1 MSAAGKDATEQP
13 IPKVYA
19 DESDMINVC
28 CHACG
33 YSRSI
38 DVKALNKKSRTLK
51 IRCRCGN
58 SFRNRV
64 EFRRAYRKQVKLEG
78 SFLHVQ
84 SGMRDNM
91 VVKDISRDG
100 IGISVQTQHGFT
112 AGDTMILTFN
122 LDNIPRT
129 KIEKKVKVR
138 SIRGTFIGTQYL
150 DSAHFDKNL
159 GFYLMG

>member
-1 MSAAGKDATEQP
+1 MVPANGPQEKP

-19 DESDMINVC
+19 DESDKINVC
-28 CHACG
+28 CHECG

-38 DVKALNKKSRTLK
+38 DVSTLNKKSRTLK

-58 SFRNRV
+58 TFRNRV

-78 SFLHVQ
+78 SFIHHK

-100 IGISVQTQHGFT
+100 IGISVQSHHGF
-112 AGDTMILTFN
+112 APGDTMILIFN
-122 LDNIPRT
+122 LDNTPRT
-129 KIEKKVKVR
+129 RIEKKVRIK
-138 SIRGTFIGTQYL
+138 SIRGSFIGTQYL
-150 DSAHFDKNL
+150 DIAHFDKDL